1 MSAAPQTILFPFSGD
16 SVGGSHISST
26 LIAKNLSDKFEPLF
40 ILSEHSKHQED
51 LLQEHDLP
59 YEVRPDLYVPRS
71 LKALLLCLPV
81 FIGALLKARTFLK
94 DKKIALVHCDNGPA
108 QYLWFYASLL
118 AGIPYMHVQRNPLRL
133 TLERRIALR
142 HASAVVSNSRFTQST
157 LPPLPETVRQAII
170 PPLVEIAAPPK
181 RAKNDKAVIG
191 FLSNM
196 QKRKRPELFL
206 EIARLLKNHAP
217 DQFKFIMAGA
227 FYDDYEARLKTLAQH
242 YNLENDLTFT
252 GFVNDP
258 QKILAGFDILIA
270 PAENEA
276 FGRVLVEAMALGVPV
291 IASKSGGHVEII
303 EDGKTGFLCTPDEA
317 QSFADKVITLQNDAA
332 LKERITEAA
341 LAESKKYEASEIARR
356 FEEIYEGVL
365 S

>member
-1 MSAAPQTILFPFSGD
+1 
-16 SVGGSHISST
+16 
-26 LIAKNLSDKFEPLF
+26 
-40 ILSEHSKHQED
+40 
-51 LLQEHDLP
+51 
-59 YEVRPDLYVPRS
+59 
-71 LKALLLCLPV
+71 
-81 FIGALLKARTFLK
+81 
-94 DKKIALVHCDNGPA
+94 
-108 QYLWFYASLL
+108 
-118 AGIPYMHVQRNPLRL
+118 
-133 TLERRIALR
+133 
-142 HASAVVSNSRFTQST
+142 
-157 LPPLPETVRQAII
+157 
-170 PPLVEIAAPPK
+170 
-181 RAKNDKAVIG
+181 
-191 FLSNM
+191 M